1 MNRRGIC
8 STGSRFRLASS
19 AAAVLVVVLIN
30 VLVLS
35 ACGASQQHA
44 VAPAPPM
51 VAGIP
56 LAAGGGTLV
65 ATLTPEG
72 TNNSGSGTA
81 RLQLN
86 GEQQQICYILHVSG
100 IVLPATAAHIHRG
113 AAGMSG
119 PIVVPF
125 LPPNAQGV
133 AMGCTTVAHDL
144 LVAIAHHPA
153 DYYVNVHNTAYPE
166 GAVRGQLAVCGAR
179 EGC

>member
-1 MNRRGIC
+1 MNRRGMR

-19 AAAVLVVVLIN
+19 ATVVLA
-30 VLVLS
+30 LVLAGVLILS
-35 ACGASQQHA
+35 GCGVPQQHT
-44 VAPAPPM
+44 VAPAPNT

-56 LAAGGGTLV
+56 PAAGGGTLV

-86 GEQQQICYILHVSG
+86 GEQQQICYIIHVSG
-100 IVLPATAAHIHRG
+100 IALPATAAHIHRG
-113 AAGMSG
+113 AAGVNG

-133 AMGCTTVAHDL
+133 ASGCTTVAHDL

-153 DYYVNVHNTAYPE
+153 DYYVNVHNKAYPE